1 MKWRRGLLGAAWLLC
16 ATPAT
21 GQDSVGRKPVDR
33 GPAATRE
40 SAARDTAASKAPGA
54 TRGTAAP
61 GAPVASPPE
70 RPRFAWPRVQV
81 LEAVE
86 ASEIVEAGGIPVA
99 LRAVHTQERLDAL
112 VQRFADAFLAA
123 GLHVPP
129 GKEQPQ
135 LASGAVMLT
144 AIDGHRGITY
154 TVIFQPQPDR
164 TTMLYLGEA
173 NHALRRDPA
182 AAGDFAP
189 MPPNARQVLR
199 VNGEG
204 SRTLSFQVP
213 LSGAQVDAFYA
224 DALKRA
230 GWRLEE
236 GETSFYVRP
245 GEELRV
251 VHEPGEANQRAVVL
265 VYRGG
270 RTVMPPAPGPGP
282 AVVR

>member
-1 MKWRRGLLGAAWLLC
+1 M
-16 ATPAT
+16 
-21 GQDSVGRKPVDR
+21 
-33 GPAATRE
+33 
-40 SAARDTAASKAPGA
+40 
-54 TRGTAAP
+54 
-61 GAPVASPPE
+61 E

-81 LEAVE
+81 LESVDS
-86 ASEIVEAGGIPVA
+86 SEIVEAGGIPVA
-99 LRAVHTQERLDAL
+99 LRAVHAKERLDAL

-164 TTMLYLGEA
+164 TTLLYLGEA

-189 MPPNARQVLR
+189 MPAHASQVLR

-204 SRTLSFQVP
+204 SRTLAFHVP

-230 GWRLEE
+230 GWTLED

-251 VHEPGEANQRAVVL
+251 VHEPGEGNQRAVVL

-270 RTVMPPAPGPGP
+270 RTVVPPAPGPGP

>member
-1 MKWRRGLLGAAWLLC
+1 LTWRRRLLAGVCLLGTAPVAAQGT
-16 ATPAT
+16 AAMP
-21 GQDSVGRKPVDR
+21 PVVAR
-33 GPAATRE
+33 GPAA
-40 SAARDTAASKAPGA
+40 SKPPVVAPGPAAGKPPAANA
-54 TRGTAAP
+54 TPP
-61 GAPVASPPE
+61 GVPS

-81 LEAVE
+81 IDTVE
-86 ASEIVEAGGIPVA
+86 ASEIVEAAGIPVA
-99 LRAVHTQERLDAL
+99 LRAVHAKERMDAL
-112 VQRFADAFLAA
+112 VQRFADAFLQA

-129 GKEQPQ
+129 GHEQPQ

-154 TVIFQPQPDR
+154 TVIFQPRPDR

-189 MPPNARQVLR
+189 MPPRASQVLR
-199 VNGEG
+199 VNSEG
-204 SRTLSFQVP
+204 SRTLAFHVP
-213 LSGAQVDAFYA
+213 LSGEAVDAFYA

-230 GWRLEE
+230 GWRLAE
-236 GETSFYVRP
+236 GETSFYVRA

-251 VHEPGEANQRAVVL
+251 VHDAGEANQRAVVL

-270 RTVMPPAPGPGP
+270 PGVPPPPSAPA

>member
-1 MKWRRGLLGAAWLLC
+1 MRRRWVPLAAACLLGAV
-16 ATPAT
+16 PA
-21 GQDSVGRKPVDR
+21 
-33 GPAATRE
+33 
-40 SAARDTAASKAPGA
+40 AARDAAAPKAPGA
-54 TRGTAAP
+54 APAPPAA
-61 GAPVASPPE
+61 AE

-99 LRAVHTQERLDAL
+99 LRAVHAKERMDAL
-112 VQRFADAFLAA
+112 VQRFADAFLRA

-129 GKEQPQ
+129 GTEQPQ

-154 TVIFQPQPDR
+154 TVIFQPGPDH

-204 SRTLSFQVP
+204 SRTLAFHVP
-213 LSGAQVDAFYA
+213 LSGAEVDAFYA
-224 DALKRA
+224 AALKRA
-230 GWRLEE
+230 GWRLAE
-236 GETSFYVRP
+236 GETAFYVRP

-270 RTVMPPAPGPGP
+270 RSGVPPEPGPGA